1 MKKIAIDAYYIGD
14 ICHVVGGIFNKWR
27 DEHVSKFIYADVKVN
42 SEYIPGEF
50 YKREL
55 PGILKLLEQV
65 NLDEFDTI
73 IIDGYVHLKEL
84 GHISD
89 DGRFI
94 SGPVKKGLGCHLRTA
109 LSSYYMERKPKKR
122 LNIVGIAKTLY
133 GDNSEYGQCY
143 RGDSKKPLYITGLNL
158 YRGKYGKLLCTF
170 GLIRAIKRMSGCY
183 RIPTII
189 KEVDT
194 ETKKI
199 AK

>member
-1 MKKIAIDAYYIGD
+1 MKKIAIDAYYVGNT
-14 ICHVVGGIFNKWR
+14 CHVVGGIFNKWT
-27 DEHVSKFIYADVKVN
+27 DEHVSKFIYADVKAD

-94 SGPVKKGLGCHLRTA
+94 SGPIKRGLGCHLRAA
-109 LSSYYMERKPKKR
+109 LSSYYMERKPNTSHLFEGYFMTQYSWAENFK
-122 LNIVGIAKTLY
+122 A
-133 GDNSEYGQCY
+133 
-143 RGDSKKPLYITGLNL
+143 PLY
-158 YRGKYGKLLCTF
+158 
-170 GLIRAIKRMSGCY
+170 
-183 RIPTII
+183 
-189 KEVDT
+189 EVMR
-194 ETKKI
+194 E
-199 AK
+199 